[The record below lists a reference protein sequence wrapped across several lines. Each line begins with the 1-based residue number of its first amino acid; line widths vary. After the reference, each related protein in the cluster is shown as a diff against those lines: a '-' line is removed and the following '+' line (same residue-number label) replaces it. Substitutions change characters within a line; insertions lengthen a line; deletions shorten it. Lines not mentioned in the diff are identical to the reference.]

1 MPHHH
6 PGPGF
11 PPHNQPPPMQGP
23 PPGQGPPPRG
33 PPPGQM
39 GGMFV
44 CTSPM
49 LRQTEVSVNITL
61 LSGLLPTEKKN

>member
-1 MPHHH
+1 
-6 PGPGF
+6 
-11 PPHNQPPPMQGP
+11 MQGP

-33 PPPGQM
+33 PPPGQL

-49 LRQTEVSVNITL
+49 LRQTEVTVNIPHL
-61 LSGLLPTEKKN
+61 FGLLPAEKKDWHYVKT